1 MKKILLLTFAICLF
15 CLNVSDVF
23 SQSDR
28 ISKIPQRKLD
38 DFGALSSIPP
48 LNTSP
53 ILPPFILAS
62 GFYSGDVI
70 IGPEIL
76 TGNDGWGDY
85 KTNGESNHYIQVDP
99 GNPMLLHAI
108 DVQSDESDPAG
119 STTRR
124 TKYSVSSN
132 GGANWAFVT
141 DVPLIRSGF
150 AVMQLAPGT
159 TDKVAAISN
168 HNQPVGFPLSAQLYL
183 DAFTQLGSFTEYNQ
197 TGTAIWPQMTVLNNG
212 NIIVVS
218 RPQSGTAAQND
229 TVFYSIWNGTSL
241 GPLNVLWVA
250 TPPYSGGV
258 AFSNMAFNV
267 ANNGN
272 GTVGMIANPETET
285 DVLDNPI
292 VHMRIST
299 DNGATLGPAFDIFTP
314 FLENGDQDTVAISG
328 GHDLTFRQGS
338 DDWYWVASGTADGL
352 FAKTRLF
359 LIRGTGSTVTS
370 TTVIADTVN
379 LPMMART
386 FYKPWAF
393 QMSIDHPKFGWSADN
408 NVLYCSYDVVTQDS
422 GMNGFNTRDVFYQYS
437 TDAGTTWSDPV
448 RITETPTIDEGFP
461 SISLWNAGNNPS
473 SYELNLTYMKD
484 VGDGPT
490 MFNGTSPT
498 APPSHNFQVYR
509 KITLATTGIHNNT
522 ISNPDEY
529 ALLQNYPNP
538 FNPTTSI
545 QFNLPRKDF
554 VTLKVYNS
562 AGKEVA
568 TLVNENR
575 QAGLNRVNFT
585 SSNLSSGVY
594 FYTIITGDF
603 RETKKMVLLK

>member
-1 MKKILLLTFAICLF
+1 MEQVFA
-15 CLNVSDVF
+15 
-23 SQSDR
+23 
-28 ISKIPQRKLD
+28 
-38 DFGALSSIPP
+38 
-48 LNTSP
+48 
-53 ILPPFILAS
+53 
-62 GFYSGDVI
+62 GDVI
-70 IGPEIL
+70 IGPEVL
-76 TGNDGWGDY
+76 TGNDGFYDY
-85 KTNGESNHYIQVDP
+85 KTNGEANHYIQVDP
-99 GNPMLLHAI
+99 GNPLLLHAI
-108 DVQSDESDPAG
+108 DVQADTTDGAG
-119 STTRR
+119 ATTRR
-124 TKYSVSSN
+124 TEYAISTD
-132 GGANWAFVT
+132 GGSTWAYVT
-141 DVPLIRSGF
+141 NVPLIRSGF
-150 AVMQLAPGT
+150 AVLQLAPGVG
-159 TDKVAAISN
+159 DKVAAIAN

-183 DAFTQLGSFTEYNQ
+183 DAFSQLGSFTEYNQ
-197 TGTAIWPQMTVLNNG
+197 MGEAIWPQMTVLNNG
-212 NIIVVS
+212 NIIIVS
-218 RPQSGTAAQND
+218 RPQSASSAQND
-229 TVFYSIWNGTSL
+229 TVFYSIWDGATI

-258 AFSNMAFNV
+258 AFSNMAFNI

-299 DNGATLGPAFDIFTP
+299 DNGATLGTAFDIFTP

-328 GHDLTFRQGS
+328 GHDLTFKQGT

-359 LIRGTGSTVTS
+359 LIRGTGTTVTS

-386 FYKPWAF
+386 FYQPWAF
-393 QMSIDHPKFGWSADN
+393 QMAIDHPKFGWSADN

-448 RITETPTIDEGFP
+448 QVTNTPTIDEGFP
-461 SISLWNAGNNPS
+461 SISLWNAGTNPA
-473 SYELNLTYMKD
+473 SYELNIVYMKD

-490 MFNGTSPT
+490 SFNGSNAT
-498 APPSHNFQVYR
+498 APESHNFQVYR

-522 ISNPDEY
+522 ISNPNEY
-529 ALLQNYPNP
+529 SLLQNYPNP
-538 FNPTTSI
+538 FNPSTTI
-545 QFNLPRKDF
+545 EFNVPQKDF
-554 VTLKVYNS
+554 VSLKVYNS

-568 TLVNENR
+568 TLVNGSIS
-575 QAGLNRVNFT
+575 AGSHKVSFN
-585 SSNLSSGVY
+585 SSSLSSGVY
-594 FYTIITGDF
+594 FYTLVSGDF

>member
-1 MKKILLLTFAICLF
+1 MKKILLLACVLLF
-15 CLNVSDVF
+15 ISTSLY

-28 ISKIPQRKLD
+28 MQNTPIRKLD
-38 DFGALSSIPP
+38 DFGVLQKSIAP
-48 LNTSP
+48 LNNSAV
-53 ILPPFILAS
+53 LPPFVLAP
-62 GFYSGDVI
+62 GFINGDVI
-70 IGPEIL
+70 IGPEIQ
-76 TGNDGWGDY
+76 TGLDGWGDY
-85 KTNGESNHYIQVDP
+85 KTNGEANHYIQVDP
-99 GNPMLLHAI
+99 TNPMLLHAI
-108 DVQSDESDPAG
+108 DVQSSETDPPGAT
-119 STTRR
+119 SRR
-124 TKYSVSSN
+124 TKYAISSD
-132 GGANWAFVT
+132 GGATWSYVT

-150 AVMQLAPGT
+150 AVLQLADGT
-159 TDKVAAISN
+159 PNKIGAIAN
-168 HNQPVGFPLSAQLYL
+168 HNQPGSVVTTQLYV
-183 DAFTQLGSFTEYNQ
+183 DAFAQLGSFTEYTQ
-197 TGTAIWPQMTVLNNG
+197 AGASIWPQMTVLSND
-212 NIIVVS
+212 NIIIVS
-218 RPQSGTAAQND
+218 RPQSGSAAQND

-241 GPLNVLWVA
+241 GPQNVLWVA

-267 ANNGN
+267 ATNGN

-292 VHMRIST
+292 VRMRIST
-299 DNGATLGPAFDIFTP
+299 DNGQTLGSAFDIFTP

-328 GHDLTFRQGS
+328 GHDLTFRQGT

-359 LIRGTGSTVTS
+359 LIRGTGNTVTS

-386 FYKPWAF
+386 FFKPWAF

-408 NVLYCSYDVVTQDS
+408 SVLYVSYDVVTQDS

-437 TDAGTTWSDPV
+437 TDAGINWSEPV

-461 SISLWNAGNNPS
+461 SISLWNTGTDPS
-473 SYELNLTYMKD
+473 SYELNLVYMKD

-498 APPSHNFQVYR
+498 APPSHNFQIYR
-509 KITLATTGIHNNT
+509 KITMATTNISNNT
-522 ISNPDEY
+522 ISNPEEY

-538 FNPTTSI
+538 FNPSTTI
-545 QFNLPRKDF
+545 TFNIPKRDYA
-554 VTLKVYNS
+554 TLKVFNS
-562 AGKEVA
+562 AGIEVA
-568 TLVNENR
+568 TLVNGNI
-575 QAGLNRVNFT
+575 QSGIHNISFD
-585 SSNLSSGVY
+585 SKNLSSGVY
-594 FYTIITGDF
+594 FYTLSTSEF